1 MKLKESE
8 PGIPGRH
15 EARRQDRRQFLKALA
30 VAGSA
35 SGLMSLFPAAHLRAA
50 GPTEALLLS
59 CMDFRLVDHTAR
71 YMKTRGLTGKY
82 DHIILAGAALG
93 ALTEKFPAWNQT
105 FWDHV
110 SVAIDLHKI
119 QKLMVLDHRD
129 CGAYKVILG
138 QDFAKDRAK
147 ETAIHATQLKQLRK
161 MIQAKYPTLAVE
173 LLLMA
178 LDGKVEVI
186 S

>member
-1 MKLKESE
+1 M
-8 PGIPGRH
+8 
-15 EARRQDRRQFLKALA
+15 
-30 VAGSA
+30 AG
-35 SGLMSLFPAAHLRAA
+35 LHAA
-50 GPTEALLLS
+50 GQTEALLLS
-59 CMDFRLVDHTAR
+59 CMDFRLVDDTAR
-71 YMKTRGLTGKY
+71 YMASRGMTDKY

-110 SVAIDLHKI
+110 GVAIDLHKI
-119 QKLMVLDHRD
+119 HKVLVLDHRD

-138 QDFAKDRAK
+138 EDFAKDPVK
-147 ETAIHATQLKQLRK
+147 ETAIHATQLKRLGK
-161 MIQAKYPTLAVE
+161 LIQEKYPALAVE

-178 LDGKVEVI
+178 LDGKVEGI

>member
-1 MKLKESE
+1 MTT
-8 PGIPGRH
+8 H
-15 EARRQDRRQFLKALA
+15 DRRQFLRVLA
-30 VAGSA
+30 VGGTVAGM
-35 SGLMSLFPAAHLRAA
+35 GMLFPSTGARAA
-50 GPTEALLLS
+50 EEDTEALLLS
-59 CMDFRLVDHTAR
+59 CMDYRLTDQTTR
-71 YMKTRGLTGKY
+71 YMSGRGLRDKY

-110 SVAIDLHKI
+110 SVARDLHKI
-119 QKLMVLDHRD
+119 RKVILLDHRD

-138 QDFAKDRAK
+138 EDFAKDPAK
-147 ETAIHATQLKQLRK
+147 ETAVHTAQLRRLRTMVK
-161 MIQAKYPTLAVE
+161 EKYPALGVE

-178 LDGKVEVI
+178 LNGNVEVI